1 MAQSVKVAEN
11 AYIVTDKKQLLGQ
24 LDEFYSYML
33 TKYLESIKAG
43 MTLSD
48 LYSTISSYLKEDFN
62 YHDEDHWFLEDDEK
76 EKEFQKAYT
85 FESKSYVA
93 YSDEDIFY
101 LQYPELDSSFHMTSI
116 EKRKVAILSESNK
129 SAMKG
134 ISDVDGILLMPATD
148 FQNVK
153 HFFFSKVLFA
163 DLSKFKGYR
172 ATVNWKHQLVTSK
185 SDEERVFAFVV
196 YVDSE
201 KANSALERVSRIK
214 ELSNF
219 VRREMPDALNS
230 TPSAYIKRIM
240 FNGMRRDNLYSDFD
254 SDEFAKMESF
264 DHLDWVGQRYLQL
277 RLNSEFGLK
286 GRLGCHRTEEL
297 LGSKMG
303 EYIELCKKA
312 GIKPSEFMSLRGQR
326 YPDEDDL
333 ND

>member
-24 LDEFYSYML
+24 LDEFYSYLL
-33 TKYLESIKAG
+33 TKYLKSIKAG

-48 LYSTISSYLKEDFN
+48 LYSIISSYLKEDFN
-62 YHDEDHWFLEDDEK
+62 YNDEDHWFLEEDEK

-85 FESKSYVA
+85 FESKSCVS
-93 YSDEDIFY
+93 YSDDDIFY

-116 EKRKVAILSESNK
+116 KKRKVAILSESNK

-134 ISDVDGILLMPATD
+134 ISDIDGILLLPAND

-153 HFFFSKVLFA
+153 SFFFSKVLA
-163 DLSKFKGYR
+163 AEVSKFRGYR
-172 ATVNWKHQLVTSK
+172 ATVNWKNQLVTSK
-185 SDEERVFAFVV
+185 ADEERVFAFVV

-201 KANSALERVSRIK
+201 KANSALERVSHIK

-219 VRREMPDALNS
+219 VRHELPDALNS

-240 FNGMRRDNLYSDFD
+240 FNGMRKDNLRTDFD
-254 SDEFAKMESF
+254 SDAFAQMDSF

-277 RLNSEFGLK
+277 RLKSKFGLK

-303 EYIELCKKA
+303 EYIELCDRV
-312 GIKPSEFMSLRGQR
+312 GIEYSEFISLYGQG
-326 YPDEDDL
+326 YPDEDDF

>member
-24 LDEFYSYML
+24 LDEFFSYLL

-43 MTLSD
+43 MTLSN
-48 LYSTISSYLKEDFN
+48 LYSTVSSYLKEDFT
-62 YHDEDHWFLEDDEK
+62 YHDEDHWFLEEDEK

-93 YSDEDIFY
+93 YTDEDIFY
-101 LQYPELDSSFHMTSI
+101 LQYPEIDSSFHMTSV
-116 EKRKVAILSESNK
+116 EKRKVAIISESNK
-129 SAMKG
+129 SALKG
-134 ISDVDGILLMPATD
+134 ISDADGILLMPAND

-153 HFFFSKVLFA
+153 NFFFSKVLFA

-172 ATVNWKHQLVTSK
+172 ATVNWKNQLVTSK

-201 KANSALERVSRIK
+201 KANSALERVSHIK

-219 VRREMPDALNS
+219 VRRELPDALNS

-240 FNGMRRDNLYSDFD
+240 FNGMRKDNLRSDFD
-254 SDEFAKMESF
+254 SDAFAQMESF
-264 DHLDWVGQRYLQL
+264 DHLGWVGQRYLQL

-286 GRLGCHRTEEL
+286 GRIGSHRTEEL
-297 LGSKMG
+297 LDSKMG
-303 EYIELCKKA
+303 EYIELCKRV
-312 GIKPSEFMSLRGQR
+312 GIGYSEFITLKGNG
-326 YPDEDDL
+326 YPDEDDF
-333 ND
+333 NN